1 MREQKTGRRIETG
14 SLQSARYAH
23 FESTGAMGKK
33 MKSGRKLFHRICS
46 DKGESIGE
54 ALAAMLIVALGAL
67 MLAAM
72 TSAATRIV
80 TKSEKAYAEYLD
92 QRNIIESGNAD
103 NIEKNSSGESSEYNK
118 KVQNG
123 HLSLGGTEDGMAAT
137 AQENVTITTIT
148 DSTGKIKIA
157 TYRHTK

>member
-1 MREQKTGRRIETG
+1 
-14 SLQSARYAH
+14 
-23 FESTGAMGKK
+23 

-103 NIEKNSSGESSEYNK
+103 NIEKNSDDGSGEYSKQE
-118 KVQNG
+118 QAG
-123 HLSLGGTEDGMAAT
+123 HLTLGGTADGMAAT
-137 AQENVTITTIT
+137 AQEKVTITTIT

-157 TYRHTK
+157 TYRHRK